1 MGGGS
6 FPEQDLPTA
15 LVTVAPAAMDV
26 EALRQGLL
34 ATDIPVIGRVED
46 GRFCLDPRTLMDEE
60 FPLVAAAVRSVLA
73 ADAD

>member
-1 MGGGS
+1 
-6 FPEQDLPTA
+6 
-15 LVTVAPAAMDV
+15 V

-60 FPLVAAAVRSVLA
+60 FPLVAAAVRSVLD